1 MGRKRCIELTDAEQ
15 LTLREGLKY
24 HPKHEFRRCCQA
36 LLWSHK
42 GWAAKAIASQL
53 EVCQQTVSNWLTAFE
68 QDGLVGLMRQKG
80 QGRRPIL
87 ALTNETHQQ
96 ALKKAVAA
104 HYQDAGRI
112 QADLQVALGQPMSRD
127 TIKRF
132 LKKTTTPII
141 AYAEAPKL
149 TKILQP
155 MPMGLSG
162 GKSCSL
168 CGFAG

>member
-1 MGRKRCIELTDAEQ
+1 MGRKRCIELTDPEQ

-42 GWAAKAIASQL
+42 GWAAKTIAAEL
-53 EVCQQTVSNWLTAFE
+53 DVCQQTVSSWLTAFE

-87 ALTNETHQQ
+87 SLSNDTHQQ

-112 QADLQVALGQPMSRD
+112 QADLQVALGQPISRD
-127 TIKRF
+127 TVKRF
-132 LKKTTTPII
+132 LKKTTTPTI
-141 AYAEAPKL
+141 AYAEAPKP
-149 TKILQP
+149 TRTH
-155 MPMGLSG
+155 
-162 GKSCSL
+162 
-168 CGFAG
+168 